1 MRGMPIR
8 IPRRWIPIVTICG
21 LVLGFATAARAQ
33 TVVVRR
39 NVNLRRDPS
48 TDQPPIQLLTP
59 DTRLTL
65 IEPAPT
71 GGYLHVRTSAGDEGW
86 VWRRNVDVEP
96 GVPALPEPPAAAEG
110 ECPPTGTHLSH
121 GQPVAYAADS
131 DPGLRNAAKKR
142 LPSEGTPLTLAIDD
156 FHRLQDDVDAALGDA
171 HHTKAR
177 LEPTR
182 AALSALSLAGGRSVG
197 EGTLVQ
203 AAGYVNAAKDEGPES
218 VNCGGLA
225 GYDIHVNVG
234 PAPALA
240 EYDGIVVEMI
250 PQYRK
255 TGWTSHWLKAVERA
269 RLEVLVVG
277 GLLYDNEHLV
287 NDDAHH
293 PKHGQPARLS
303 LWEVHPI
310 TAFYVCAQAAT
321 CDPRTARTVDD
332 ADRVGARADHRPV
345 IVSGPRR

>member
-1 MRGMPIR
+1 MSPF
-8 IPRRWIPIVTICG
+8 RRPEDPVATPARRCPSHPAILAVLVCVLSLG
-21 LVLGFATAARAQ
+21 LAATARAQ

-59 DTRLTL
+59 DSRLSL
-65 IEPAPT
+65 IDPAPT

-86 VWRRNVDVEP
+86 VWSRNVDVEP

-110 ECPPTGTHLSH
+110 ACPPTGTHLSH

-131 DPGLRNAAKKR
+131 DAGLRNAAKKR
-142 LPSEGTPLTLAIDD
+142 LPPPGTPLTLTVDD
-156 FHRLQDDVDAALGDA
+156 FHRLQDEVDGALGDA

-182 AALSALSLAGGRSVG
+182 DALAALSLAGGRSAG
-197 EGTLVQ
+197 EGALVQ
-203 AAGYVNAAKDEGPES
+203 VAGYVNAARDEGPES
-218 VNCGGLA
+218 VNCGGLD

-250 PQYRK
+250 PQYPEGRVDEP
-255 TGWTSHWLKAVERA
+255 TG
-269 RLEVLVVG
+269 
-277 GLLYDNEHLV
+277 
-287 NDDAHH
+287 
-293 PKHGQPARLS
+293 
-303 LWEVHPI
+303 
-310 TAFYVCAQAAT
+310 
-321 CDPRTARTVDD
+321 
-332 ADRVGARADHRPV
+332 
-345 IVSGPRR
+345 